1 MKILPLI
8 IGILISVQSPS
19 FAILLSIPDVPVSKT
34 TAIEAIAIAQK
45 QVKND
50 PKLVLVG
57 IDWCQASSFQPRIS
71 DGTQYHAMDDDPTG
85 YSWFIT
91 YVYKDEQMEKEF
103 EKLGSPKINI
113 KYNSVLV
120 IRIKNDGS
128 IGRLIGT
135 RT

>member
-1 MKILPLI
+1 MKTLPFI
-8 IGILISVQSPS
+8 IGILISLQSSS
-19 FAILLSIPDVPVSKT
+19 FAILLSIPDVPVPKT
-34 TAIEAIAIAQK
+34 TAVEAIEIAQK
-45 QVKND
+45 QIKND

-71 DGTQYHAMDDDPTG
+71 DGTQYHSMDDDPNG

-91 YVYKDEQMEKEF
+91 YIYNKD
-103 EKLGSPKINI
+103 
-113 KYNSVLV
+113 
-120 IRIKNDGS
+120 DGS